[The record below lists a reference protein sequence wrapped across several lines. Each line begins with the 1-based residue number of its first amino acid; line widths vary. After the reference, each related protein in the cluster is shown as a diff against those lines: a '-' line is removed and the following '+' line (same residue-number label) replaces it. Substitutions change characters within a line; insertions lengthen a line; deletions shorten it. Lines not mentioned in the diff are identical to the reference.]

1 MEMYWYANC
10 VTRRFVEDREVPG
23 VYFPA
28 FIHNGDYFLTS
39 IVAYQDG
46 MVECWGLVP
55 FAEFVQKVRDGW
67 VVTSVPDGATVSIH
81 HVAQFTVSDVRI
93 EGPEVEFIKDVANA
107 IEELNGRPTAQARL
121 IEAIRGLR
129 GGVTPELTE
138 QFRRAYADLPAYH
151 RKYTFGS
158 KLENYKD
165 L

>member
-81 HVAQFTVSDVRI
+81 HVAQFTVSDGRASFGRRSFTLVSLTRSSTVLI
-93 EGPEVEFIKDVANA
+93 CWSETMNGCNTSCWPAHRTYSIPRGVALPTK
-107 IEELNGRPTAQARL
+107 ISWLDFRGTTISPLTLRP
-121 IEAIRGLR
+121 
-129 GGVTPELTE
+129 
-138 QFRRAYADLPAYH
+138 
-151 RKYTFGS
+151 
-158 KLENYKD
+158 
-165 L
+165 